1 MKVQQYIITFLLLT
15 GLALHAHAQGQDNK
29 KAEVPRVFLIGEYAD
44 QYARISSEHPANL
57 LSVYQNDMELAY
69 EKWAGMLVE
78 MEHYADE
85 IEYDIKGLKLWLHA
99 YFKPDGTIQYLSFY
113 PKPNSRNVP
122 VEELIAF
129 FKSFCKVYR
138 IQVNTDLGFQQSA
151 SASFPTFFGGIHKDS
166 AKKE

>member
-1 MKVQQYIITFLLLT
+1 MAF
-15 GLALHAHAQGQDNK
+15 AQGHALAQDSGTAQ
-29 KAEVPRVFLIGEYAD
+29 AEVPRVFLIGEHSD
-44 QYARISSEHPANL
+44 QYARIASEHPANL

-69 EKWAGMLVE
+69 EKWAGMLVD
-78 MEHYADE
+78 MEQYADE
-85 IEYDIKGLKLWLHA
+85 IEYDIKGLKLWLHV
-99 YFKPDGTIQYLSFY
+99 YFNPDGTIQYLSFY

-122 VEELIAF
+122 VEEIIAF

-138 IQVNTDLGFQQSA
+138 IQVNTELGFQQSA